1 MRRFYTAE
9 SVTEGHPDK
18 LCDLIADSILDE
30 CLKQDP
36 EAKVACEVLATKGY
50 ILIAGEITSRY
61 EPYVFWTAKE
71 VLEKTGYPSGEIKM
85 EARIHHQSP
94 DIAGAVECPWEKRN
108 GLPKQTF
115 GSENGAGDQGVMIGY
130 ACDETPQKMPMSAVL
145 ANRIAAELT
154 ACRKSRYI
162 QGILP
167 DGKAQVT
174 VEYEDGKP
182 VRLDSVVV
190 SCQHEEEKDLRKLEK
205 EIREKVL
212 LPALRMLPP
221 DENTRILINPSGRF
235 VQG

>member
-85 EARIHHQSP
+85 ERPGSTTRVRISQGRWNAHGKNGT
-94 DIAGAVECPWEKRN
+94 DCRN
-108 GLPKQTF
+108 RL
-115 GSENGAGDQGVMIGY
+115 SDQRM
-130 ACDETPQKMPMSAVL
+130 
-145 ANRIAAELT
+145 
-154 ACRKSRYI
+154 
-162 QGILP
+162 
-167 DGKAQVT
+167 AQVT
-174 VEYEDGKP
+174 
-182 VRLDSVVV
+182 
-190 SCQHEEEKDLRKLEK
+190 
-205 EIREKVL
+205 RE
-212 LPALRMLPP
+212 
-221 DENTRILINPSGRF
+221 S
-235 VQG
+235 